1 MSLKS
6 KTVKGTAWS
15 FLDNIANQGVSF
27 GVGIVLANLL
37 TPEEY
42 GLIGVI
48 LIFIAVFNAIVDSGF
63 SNALIRRNDIGD
75 SEYNTVFIANLGM
88 SILLFLVMFIG
99 APQIGRFFKQPE
111 LVSLTRVMGIVIIIN
126 AFAIIQRTILIKQ
139 INFKLQ
145 TKISLVSSLFSGAI
159 GIGMAIFGFGV
170 WSWVGQQ
177 ISRQSINTFLL
188 WMWNSWRPRI
198 YFSTR
203 SFRELFGFGWKLM
216 LSTIIDTTWKEVY
229 QIVIGKFYSP
239 AMLGLYTRAK
249 QFDTIFSSNLTSVV
263 QRVSYPV
270 LSSIREDKARLK
282 SAYKKVIKITM
293 LVSFCCMLGMAAIA
307 DSMIHVLIGEKWMAA
322 VPMLQILC
330 FQLMLYPLHAL
341 NLNMLQIEGR
351 SDLFLKLEIIK
362 KTISVGPILIGI
374 FVGIYW
380 MLAASVVTGF
390 ISYYLNAFYSVRLLG
405 YSISEQVWDILP
417 SFLIAIIAALITY
430 GVSFIPVSCY
440 IMLPLQLIIGF
451 FVLISILEVAKLA
464 EYMELKSIFK
474 NTYSKLCLSFR

>member
-170 WSWVGQQ
+170 WSLVGQQ

-203 SFRELFGFGWKLM
+203 SF
-216 LSTIIDTTWKEVY
+216 
-229 QIVIGKFYSP
+229 QIG
-239 AMLGLYTRAK
+239 RA
-249 QFDTIFSSNLTSVV
+249 
-263 QRVSYPV
+263 
-270 LSSIREDKARLK
+270 
-282 SAYKKVIKITM
+282 
-293 LVSFCCMLGMAAIA
+293 
-307 DSMIHVLIGEKWMAA
+307 HV
-322 VPMLQILC
+322 
-330 FQLMLYPLHAL
+330 
-341 NLNMLQIEGR
+341 
-351 SDLFLKLEIIK
+351 
-362 KTISVGPILIGI
+362 
-374 FVGIYW
+374 
-380 MLAASVVTGF
+380 
-390 ISYYLNAFYSVRLLG
+390 
-405 YSISEQVWDILP
+405 
-417 SFLIAIIAALITY
+417 
-430 GVSFIPVSCY
+430 
-440 IMLPLQLIIGF
+440 
-451 FVLISILEVAKLA
+451 
-464 EYMELKSIFK
+464 
-474 NTYSKLCLSFR
+474 

>member
-170 WSWVGQQ
+170 WSLVGQQ

-293 LVSFCCMLGMAAIA
+293 LVSFCCMLVMAAIA
-307 DSMIHVLIGEKWMAA
+307 DSMIQVLIGEKWMAA

-390 ISYYLNAFYSVRLLG
+390 ISYYLNAFYSGRLLG